1 MNVSC
6 ESSMAGQPSPAPGK
20 NHGSAWQPK
29 MSTLSVLPGEPSV
42 TREIAQEEDAAL
54 FEAVLNPKPHKDSLQ
69 ECLQGKTEDA
79 SPGLAWR

>member
-1 MNVSC
+1 MCPMKAAWRDSQVLRQ
-6 ESSMAGQPSPAPGK
+6 EK

-42 TREIAQEEDAAL
+42 AREIAQEEDAAL